1 MIKVAIATKSAEKI
15 AGIKEAMYR
24 IYKAK
29 QEIQFYYKA
38 VESGVSIQPFGE
50 ETYLGAINR
59 LHKIKKEFPEMD
71 YYVSCEAGIEETFGQ
86 FFNVQVVCVETRD
99 RKTLWGK
106 SAGLSIP
113 PEHIEKIKAG
123 TLDSY
128 LRGKGI
134 SKIEEITGMSR
145 REFITQATEL
155 ALASEKLQ
163 RSRNNWGFDTSI
175 VSFLNV
181 KTLHIIKK
189 TLGTL
194 NFVHKKIKN
203 YTIYNVKKT

>member
-1 MIKVAIATKSAEKI
+1 M
-15 AGIKEAMYR
+15 
-24 IYKAK
+24 
-29 QEIQFYYKA
+29 
-38 VESGVSIQPFGE
+38 
-50 ETYLGAINR
+50 
-59 LHKIKKEFPEMD
+59 
-71 YYVSCEAGIEETFGQ
+71 
-86 FFNVQVVCVETRD
+86 VCVETRD

-163 RSRNNWGFDTSI
+163 RSRNN
-175 VSFLNV
+175 
-181 KTLHIIKK
+181 
-189 TLGTL
+189 
-194 NFVHKKIKN
+194 
-203 YTIYNVKKT
+203 